1 MNERIDLSAI
11 NKQFNCSITVTLG
24 TSKTGVRFSKEFES
38 LTNSLVSHIGTQK
51 LTAIYI

>member
-11 NKQFNCSITVTLG
+11 NKQFNCSITVTLVQVQRG
-24 TSKTGVRFSKEFES
+24 F
-38 LTNSLVSHIGTQK
+38 VSHIGTQK